1 MAFAVLFVSFGW
13 DVCFHYCT
21 SSHTMT
27 SHIGMGSPMHA
38 QCFGHAQCSEESHEH
53 HPMATH
59 FDAKGCCDD
68 YDSKIQFTD
77 NFVYSPE
84 KQLIISLQYYLLSH
98 LDLNEVLV
106 QVRQIFYN
114 HSPKKAL
121 KFLSGQER
129 IVFFSSLKLNPWFSD
144 SSFWRICDSPAS
156 KRGFQIPISTLLD
169 YKSGKTE
176 VHHCILWLPRCDSPT
191 NPV

>member
-1 MAFAVLFVSFGW
+1 MLHFFKGNVETAMPDNSQNSSNSQFFPIFAPMKKRLLQIGSLLMAFAVLFVSFGW

-106 QVRQIFYN
+106 QVRQIFDN

-129 IVFFSSLKLNPWFSD
+129 IVFFSSLKINPLVF
-144 SSFWRICDSPAS
+144 
-156 KRGFQIPISTLLD
+156 
-169 YKSGKTE
+169 
-176 VHHCILWLPRCDSPT
+176 
-191 NPV
+191 